1 MPSKKMLPFC
11 FSASLLMFSIFVT
24 FSNAFA
30 QRGGPWGGHWGPG
43 MMGGGFGGIV
53 FVFMFIFW
61 VLVIIG
67 LVLLI
72 RLLFQKTSTKTRI
85 MAGSSNALEIIKER
99 YARGE
104 IEKDE
109 FDEKKKSLA
118 S

>member
-43 MMGGGFGGIV
+43 MMGGGFGGIA
-53 FVFMFIFW
+53 FVFMIIFW

-67 LVLLI
+67 LLLII
-72 RLLFQKTSTKTRI
+72 RLLLQKTSTKTRI
-85 MAGSSNALEIIKER
+85 MAGSSNALGILEER

-109 FDEKKKSLA
+109 FDQKKKILA